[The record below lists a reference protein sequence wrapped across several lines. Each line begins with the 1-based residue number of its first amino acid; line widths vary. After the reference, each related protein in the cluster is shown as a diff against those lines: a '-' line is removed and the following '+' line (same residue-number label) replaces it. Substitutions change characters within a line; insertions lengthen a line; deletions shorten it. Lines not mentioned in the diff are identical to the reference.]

1 MKAREMREETAD
13 GLAERLKE
21 TQKALFQ
28 HRTRIAAGEGINPHA
43 SRSYRKD
50 IARLKTLLRAIEM
63 VSEGR
68 GCTNDEA
75 KKLLDGNRW
84 SPERAIRSQEL
95 PPASA
100 EVVFE
105 PKAQTQ
111 REPVEGVAPGAE
123 SAEERSG

>member
-1 MKAREMREETAD
+1 VKAREMREETAD

-100 EVVFE
+100 EVVE
-105 PKAQTQ
+105 SKAQT
-111 REPVEGVAPGAE
+111 RGEPVEGGAPGAE
-123 SAEERSG
+123 RAEERSG